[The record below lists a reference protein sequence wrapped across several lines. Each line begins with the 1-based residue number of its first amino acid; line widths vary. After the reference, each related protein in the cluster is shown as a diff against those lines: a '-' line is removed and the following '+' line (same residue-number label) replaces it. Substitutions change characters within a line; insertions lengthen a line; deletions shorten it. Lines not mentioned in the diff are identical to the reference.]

1 MLGPA
6 LLASTMLAGVPALAQ
21 DNAPELETITVTA
34 EKHTEDLQKVPMNV
48 QALTNEKLSDL
59 GATDFT
65 KFAQFLPSVEYTVGG
80 AGGGN
85 GGPGFYNIS
94 MRGVNSG
101 NDGNHSGPSPT
112 VGVYL
117 DEQPITTIGGTLDI
131 PTYDVSRV
139 EALSGPQGTLY
150 GASSE
155 AGTIRIITNK
165 PDPSQFEASYSAQVN
180 SVDHGSFGYNADGMI
195 NVPLNEKMAI
205 RLVAWD
211 EHDGGYIDNLPNTLV
226 FPTATAMAGHTISIS
241 NDAIAKN
248 NFNTVNKLG
257 ARIALGIDLDSNWTI
272 TPTFMAESE
281 KSDGVFG
288 YDPSVGYLKTNQYYP
303 DYSHDKW
310 YQAALTIQGKI
321 GDLDLV
327 YSGGYMNRV
336 VHAESDYTSYTYWY
350 DKLDNYVFYDNAK
363 NPVEAAQDI
372 FEGDQFTKLSNEIRL
387 SSPTTDRFHWVVGAF
402 QERQSHYILQNY
414 QIPNLG
420 SIYWVPG
427 WTHTLWLTDQHRID
441 RDLAAFGEATF
452 MLTPSLSITG
462 GIRLFQ
468 ASNTLSGFYGFNG
481 TYYTGEGTAT
491 CFAPS
496 SFHHAPCTDLNN
508 GTKASGETHKVNVTW
523 QVTDDKMLYA
533 TYSTGFRPGG
543 DNRSAVLPPYQPDK
557 LTNYEAGW
565 KTTWADGTFRWNG
578 DFFLEDWQNFQF
590 AFLGLNSLTQIE
602 NAPSAQIKGIESD
615 FQWLIG
621 QHFTLTGA
629 GAYTDAELTK
639 SFCGVSDPVTG
650 ALITQCPG
658 PVDTN
663 PPDSPKGTTLPITPK
678 IKFNLTGR
686 YEFGTIGGFDPYV
699 QGAMVYQ
706 SSAWPDLR
714 VLVGGAP
721 LRGLIGEMPGFTT
734 AQLAAGVSHDNWTAE
749 ISVQNLFDSHGQLY
763 RYAQCTTQVCGYQP
777 YVIPTQPRLFAV
789 TFSQKF

>member
-1 MLGPA
+1 
-6 LLASTMLAGVPALAQ
+6 
-21 DNAPELETITVTA
+21 
-34 EKHTEDLQKVPMNV
+34 
-48 QALTNEKLSDL
+48 
-59 GATDFT
+59 
-65 KFAQFLPSVEYTVGG
+65 
-80 AGGGN
+80 
-85 GGPGFYNIS
+85 
-94 MRGVNSG
+94 
-101 NDGNHSGPSPT
+101 

-180 SVDHGSFGYNADGMI
+180 AVDHGGFGYNADGMI
-195 NVPLNEKMAI
+195 NVPLNDMMAI

-211 EHDGGYIDNLPNTLV
+211 EHDAGYIDNVPGTVV
-226 FPTATAMAGHTISIS
+226 FPTASAVAGHTISIN
-241 NDAIAKN
+241 NDDLVKN
-248 NFNTVNKLG
+248 NFNTANKLG
-257 ARIALGIDLDSNWTI
+257 ARIALGIDLNSNWTI

-281 KSDGVFG
+281 KSDGVFA
-288 YDPSVGYLKTNQYYP
+288 YDPSVGYLKTNQFFP

-321 GDLDLV
+321 GDLDLT
-327 YSGGYMNRV
+327 YAGAYMNRV
-336 VHAESDYTSYTYWY
+336 IHAESDYTTYTFWY
-350 DKLDNYVFYDNAK
+350 DKLDGYYFTNNAFK
-363 NPVEAAQDI
+363 PVLGAQDI
-372 FEGDQFTKLSNEIRL
+372 FEGDQFTKLSNEVRL
-387 SSPTTDRFHWVVGAF
+387 SSNPTDRFHWVVGAF

-414 QIPNLG
+414 QIAALG
-420 SIYWVPG
+420 SDFWVTG
-427 WTHTLWLTDQHRID
+427 WPHTLWLTDQHRID

-452 MLTPSLSITG
+452 QITPSLSITG

-468 ASNTLSGFYGFNG
+468 ASNTLSGFYGFNANYSG
-481 TYYTGEGTAT
+481 SEGTAT

-543 DNRSAVLPPYQPDK
+543 DNRSAVLPPYQPDT

-578 DFFLEDWQNFQF
+578 DVFLENWQNFQF

-602 NAPSAQIKGIESD
+602 NAPSARIKGLESD
-615 FQWLIG
+615 IQWLIG
-621 QHFTLTGA
+621 EHFTLTGA
-629 GAYTDAELTK
+629 GAYIDAELTR
-639 SFCGVSDPVTG
+639 SFCGESDPVTG

-658 PVDTN
+658 PVDAN
-663 PPDSPKGTTLPITPK
+663 PPDSPKGTVLPITPK
-678 IKFNLTGR
+678 IKLNATGR
-686 YEFGTIGGFDPYV
+686 YEFSTGDFNPYV
-699 QGAMVYQ
+699 QGSVVYQ

-714 VLVGGAP
+714 VLVDGAP
-721 LRGLIGEMPGFTT
+721 LRGLIGKMPGFGTV
-734 AQLAAGVSHDNWTAE
+734 QLAAGVSHDNWNLE
-749 ISVQNLFDSHGQLY
+749 LSVSNLFDTHGQLY

-777 YVIPTQPRLFAV
+777 YVLPTQPRTVAV

>member
-1 MLGPA
+1 
-6 LLASTMLAGVPALAQ
+6 MLAGVPAVAQ
-21 DNAPELETITVTA
+21 QSNQPELETITVTA
-34 EKHTEDLQKVPMNV
+34 EKHAEDLQKVPMNV

-65 KFAQFLPSVEYTVGG
+65 KFAQYLPSVEYTVGG

-165 PDPSQFEASYSAQVN
+165 PDPSDFAASYSAQVN
-180 SVDHGSFGYNADGMI
+180 SVDHGGFGWNADGMV
-195 NVPLNEKMAI
+195 NVPLSDKMAV

-211 EHDGGYIDNLPNTLV
+211 EHDGGYIDNTPNTLV
-226 FPTATAMAGHTISIS
+226 FPNTSIAAGHTISIN
-241 NDAIAKN
+241 NDAIAQN

-272 TPTFMAESE
+272 TPTFMTENE
-281 KSDGVFG
+281 KTDGVFG
-288 YDPSVGYLKTNQYYP
+288 YDSTVGYLKTHQYYP
-303 DYSHDKW
+303 DYTHDKW

-327 YSGGYMNRV
+327 YAGAYMNRV
-336 VHAESDYTSYTYWY
+336 IHAESDYTTYTFWY
-350 DKLDNYVFYDNAK
+350 DELAGYYMTDNAG
-363 NPVEAAQDI
+363 NAVMGAQDI
-372 FEGDQFTKLSNEIRL
+372 FEGDQFTKLSNEVRL
-387 SSPTTDRFHWVVGAF
+387 SSDPTDRFHWVVGGF

-414 QIPNLG
+414 QIQNLG

-427 WTHTLWLTDQHRID
+427 WDHTLWLTDQHRID

-452 MLTPSLSITG
+452 MITPSLSITG
-462 GIRLFQ
+462 GIRFFQ
-468 ASNTLSGFYGFNG
+468 ADNTLSGYYGFNS
-481 TYYTGEGTAT
+481 TFSHSEGIFT

-496 SFHHAPCTDLNN
+496 DFHHAPCTDLNK
-508 GTKASGETHKVNVTW
+508 GTKASGETHKVNVSW

-543 DNRSAVLPPYQPDK
+543 VNRYGALLPYQPDT
-557 LTNYEAGW
+557 LSNYEVGW
-565 KTTWADGTFRWNG
+565 KTTWGDGTFRWNG
-578 DFFLEDWQNFQF
+578 DVFLEDWQNFQF
-590 AFLGLNSLTQIE
+590 AFLGVNSLTQIA
-602 NAPSAQIKGIESD
+602 NAPSAQVKGVESD
-615 FQWLIG
+615 IQWLIG
-621 QHFTLTGA
+621 EHFTLTGA
-629 GAYTDAELTK
+629 GALTDAQL
-639 SFCGVSDPVTG
+639 SQNFSDSVG
-650 ALITQCPG
+650 LEAA
-658 PVDTN
+658 
-663 PPDSPKGTTLPITPK
+663 KGTSLPITPK
-678 IKFNLTGR
+678 VKLNVTGR
-686 YEFGTIGGFDPYV
+686 YEFNWGDFNPYI
-699 QGAMVYQ
+699 QSSLVYQ
-706 SSAWPDLR
+706 SGAWPDLR
-714 VLVGGAP
+714 AQAP
-721 LRGLIGEMPGFTT
+721 SPITGLETPIRSTLGRMPGFDTV
-734 AQLAAGVSHDNWTAE
+734 QLAVGVSHDNWNAE
-749 ISVQNLFDSHGQLY
+749 LSVSNLFDSHGQLY
-763 RYAQCTTQVCGYQP
+763 RYAQCTTQVCGAEP
-777 YVIPTQPRLFAV
+777 YVIPTQPRLIAV